1 MSMYRTVTVTATVS
15 NNRISVTPAVSRNE
29 VFANGDVATKVRVN
43 NTSNYELLQNKPQ
56 IESVE
61 LLGNKTF
68 DDLGLSKISNMKI
81 EQIIGGLNNGSD

>member
-1 MSMYRTVTVTATVS
+1 MSTYRTVTVTPTLSGNKVQVAPAISS
-15 NNRISVTPAVSRNE
+15 NQIRAR
-29 VFANGDVATKVRVN
+29 ANMANQIQVN

-68 DDLGLSKISNMKI
+68 SDLGLSNISNMRL
-81 EQIIGGLNNGSD
+81 EQLLTL